1 MTSISLQPAD
11 TRARLD
17 FRAGAIVPRVIE
29 QDASSARVALVAGG
43 ALLLGGDAVHI
54 DIRVGAGC
62 TLELED
68 IGGTVAYDA
77 DGLLSTWTV
86 DVKVEARGVLIWHG
100 LPLVVADGANVS
112 RTTRIA
118 LGAAG
123 RACLRET
130 VVLGRVGE
138 AGGLVRQRT
147 DVAIEG
153 RPAFVEEL
161 AVGGGIDVPGVI
173 GANRVLD
180 SVLTVG
186 LRGVNAP
193 PTVTVLELES
203 AGSLARY
210 LGMSTHLSPLDTV
223 WASWSQRLRLP
234 APDAGLHEMPLYQ
247 GVTPA

>member
-1 MTSISLQPAD
+1 MTSISLRLAD

-29 QDASSARVALVAGG
+29 QDSSSARVALVAGG

-54 DIRVGAGC
+54 DIRVGADC
-62 TLELED
+62 ALELED
-68 IGGTVAYDA
+68 IGGTVAYNA

-86 DVKVEARGVLIWHG
+86 DVEVEARGVLIWHG

-118 LGAAG
+118 LGAGA

-161 AVGGGIDVPGVI
+161 AVGGGIDVPGLI

-186 LRGVNAP
+186 LRGVAPP
-193 PTVTVLELES
+193 PTVAVLELE
-203 AGSLARY
+203 ATGSLARY
-210 LGMSTHLSPLDTV
+210 LGMSTHMSPLDAV
-223 WASWSQRLRLP
+223 WESWSRRLRP
-234 APDAGLHEMPLYQ
+234 QTGDADRRDEALYQ
-247 GVTPA
+247 AAPA